1 MDNID
6 RVNSLLATV
15 DYMLEYNVSMEEASK
30 NCCTYSATT
39 VYRFIHNEL
48 KHIDDDRYKRVM
60 LMLTRHT
67 RRVKRDWSGKFIK
80 CDS

>member
-30 NCCTYSATT
+30 N
-39 VYRFIHNEL
+39 
-48 KHIDDDRYKRVM
+48 
-60 LMLTRHT
+60 
-67 RRVKRDWSGKFIK
+67 
-80 CDS
+80 